1 MMALQA
7 NTVNFNKMHRKH
19 NLDPRHFNAILRFDW
34 SRFKA
39 TPFIAWFEQNAAF
52 ASLGSQSACY
62 VGYPFYYSTA

>member
-1 MMALQA
+1 MIALQA
-7 NTVNFNKMHRKH
+7 NTVNFNKMHRKR

-52 ASLGSQSACY
+52 ASLGS
-62 VGYPFYYSTA
+62 